1 MKKKIGIAVLALIV
15 VVAIVGYY
23 LYTKKTPDVV
33 NDNPDVSVTATNLI
47 TAFEK
52 DSAAA
57 ARQYMDKLVAVS
69 GRVKSV
75 DTSGSVVLGEEGTQS
90 VVVCGLDRR
99 HLNDA
104 AGLKPGATA
113 TLQGRCTGYT
123 KGEEMMGISLGTTVQ
138 LAFAGIKSKQ

>member
-1 MKKKIGIAVLALIV
+1 MKRKIIIVLLALIV
-15 VVAIVGYY
+15 VGASAGYY
-23 LYTKKTPDVV
+23 LYTKKTPDIVS
-33 NDNPDVSVTATNLI
+33 NKPDVMVTATALI

-57 ARQYMDKLVAVS
+57 ARQYVDKLVEVT

-90 VVVCGLDRR
+90 VVACGLDRR
-99 HLNDA
+99 HLKDA
-104 AGLKPGATA
+104 DGLKPGSTA
-113 TLQGRCTGYT
+113 ILQGRCTGYT

-138 LAFAGIKSKQ
+138 LAFAGVKLKK